1 MSHYQEE
8 KDFMKLPFAV
18 VAVLAILTAPMVAE
32 AQVNPTLSE
41 FNSAVEE
48 LRTLVQAER
57 KMILS
62 QGLGLSGEQA
72 AAFWPVY
79 DRYAAEVKDIGN
91 LRVKVITDF
100 AASYENLDDKTAN
113 QLLADALKWQ
123 DKSVSVRKKYLGK
136 FKKAVGPVMTARFY
150 QLENKL
156 DAVTNMVLAAQIPMI
171 ELPSSGLSQPK

>member
-1 MSHYQEE
+1 
-8 KDFMKLPFAV
+8 MKLPAAV
-18 VAVLAILTAPMVAE
+18 IAILASLLAPMSVQ
-32 AQVNPTLSE
+32 AQVNPSLSE

-48 LRTLVQAER
+48 MRTLAQTER
-57 KMILS
+57 KMIIS

-100 AASYENLDDKTAN
+100 AASYDNLDDKTAN

-123 DKSVSVRKKYLGK
+123 DKSVAVRKKYLGK

-156 DAVTNMVLAAQIPMI
+156 DAVTNMVLASEIPMI
-171 ELPSSGLSQPK
+171 ELPAPSLGQPK